1 MASLSGSSLR
11 VRLMLLVCL
20 AIVPALGLALWAG
33 LQYRDMV
40 RDHVYDDLGRL
51 AKLEAADTAEA
62 FSDAELF
69 LRSAATLPEV
79 RDPDRAA
86 ASAFLAQLV
95 SQYQA
100 YLVVGVVKPNG
111 DIVASSLPMHEP
123 VNIRDRDYFQSA
135 LDRHTF
141 AVGGY
146 QVGRL
151 THKPGIN
158 CACPIFGPKGEVQGV
173 VFVAVDPAQLKR
185 PALRLDLPEGS
196 TLTIVDRQGKV
207 LYRDP
212 DPDQWVGRSAADR
225 SLVQHVM
232 SHPGSDVLEAP
243 GLDGVWRLNAYAHL
257 TGAPSGIAVILG
269 EPSESAF
276 AQAERIM
283 YRNLLAL
290 VIVALVALL
299 GGMLGA
305 RAFVL
310 RPVNAL
316 LVATRLV
323 GAGDLTARGE
333 LVGERGELGEL
344 ARAFDDMADALELRE
359 RERELAVEALHHEV
373 DFITA
378 VLGVA
383 DALVAVTDREGRI
396 VRVNRSHE
404 RLTGHSA
411 EECRGRPFWE
421 IMIPVDPEHLRTFF
435 AGAQAGQFPARDEF
449 WFRVRNGERRLV
461 AASITCLLDDNGEVE
476 YIIWTGNDITD
487 QRQAQ
492 DRLHLDDARLQAL
505 LTLSEMSEMPE
516 QQITD
521 FAMEAGVKLTRST
534 IGYLAF
540 MSQDET
546 VLTMHSWSKSAMD
559 ECAIIDKP
567 IIYPIETT
575 GLWGEPARQRRPVIT
590 NDYSAPDPLKK
601 GYPAGHVQVRSHLGV
616 PIFDGDLIIAI
627 AGVGNKEE
635 PYDESDVM
643 QLRLLMDGMW
653 RLLQRKRAGDELQ
666 ASYDG
671 LDRRVRDRTAELTD
685 ANAQLTLEVVERQR
699 AEEKIAQQAEEL
711 TRSNAEL
718 ERFAYVAS
726 HDLQEPLRK
735 ITAFGDRLK
744 TKAGDA
750 LDDDARDYLD
760 RMQGA
765 AGRMHILINDL
776 LSYARVTTR
785 AQAFVPTNLG
795 DVVRE
800 VLTDLEVTIEATGAT
815 VTAGD
820 LPTLQADPVQMRQL
834 FQNLLGN
841 ALKFRR
847 EGVPPVV
854 TLSVDLLPPDS
865 PDLPER
871 ESGRRYCQILIA
883 DNGIG
888 FDEKFLERVFD
899 VFQRLHSREEYPGT
913 GIGLAICRKI
923 VDRHGGVITAHSVP
937 GEGST
942 FILTLPL
949 GHGDGGAHP

>member
-1 MASLSGSSLR
+1 
-11 VRLMLLVCL
+11 
-20 AIVPALGLALWAG
+20 
-33 LQYRDMV
+33 
-40 RDHVYDDLGRL
+40 
-51 AKLEAADTAEA
+51 
-62 FSDAELF
+62 
-69 LRSAATLPEV
+69 
-79 RDPDRAA
+79 
-86 ASAFLAQLV
+86 
-95 SQYQA
+95 
-100 YLVVGVVKPNG
+100 
-111 DIVASSLPMHEP
+111 
-123 VNIRDRDYFQSA
+123 
-135 LDRHTF
+135 
-141 AVGGY
+141 
-146 QVGRL
+146 
-151 THKPGIN
+151 
-158 CACPIFGPKGEVQGV
+158 
-173 VFVAVDPAQLKR
+173 
-185 PALRLDLPEGS
+185 
-196 TLTIVDRQGKV
+196 
-207 LYRDP
+207 
-212 DPDQWVGRSAADR
+212 
-225 SLVQHVM
+225 
-232 SHPGSDVLEAP
+232 
-243 GLDGVWRLNAYAHL
+243 
-257 TGAPSGIAVILG
+257 
-269 EPSESAF
+269 
-276 AQAERIM
+276 
-283 YRNLLAL
+283 
-290 VIVALVALL
+290 
-299 GGMLGA
+299 
-305 RAFVL
+305 
-310 RPVNAL
+310 
-316 LVATRLV
+316 
-323 GAGDLTARGE
+323 
-333 LVGERGELGEL
+333 
-344 ARAFDDMADALELRE
+344 
-359 RERELAVEALHHEV
+359 
-373 DFITA
+373 
-378 VLGVA
+378 
-383 DALVAVTDREGRI
+383 
-396 VRVNRSHE
+396 
-404 RLTGHSA
+404 
-411 EECRGRPFWE
+411 
-421 IMIPVDPEHLRTFF
+421 
-435 AGAQAGQFPARDEF
+435 
-449 WFRVRNGERRLV
+449 
-461 AASITCLLDDNGEVE
+461 
-476 YIIWTGNDITD
+476 
-487 QRQAQ
+487 
-492 DRLHLDDARLQAL
+492 
-505 LTLSEMSEMPE
+505 
-516 QQITD
+516 
-521 FAMEAGVKLTRST
+521 
-534 IGYLAF
+534 

-685 ANAQLTLEVVERQR
+685 ANAQLTLEVLERQR

-800 VLTDLEVTIEATGAT
+800 VLTDLEVTIEAAGAT

-923 VDRHGGVITAHSVP
+923 VDRHGGALTARSVP

-949 GHGDGGAHP
+949 GHGDGGAH